1 LIDPAGVSKLTCAV
15 KFNSHQLFPSI
26 SYLTS
31 AAGVKFTAL
40 GSSGDHT
47 ITPPW
52 SLLVEVREEGPTIKN
67 LRGRREATA
76 ESDIPHWHTDAFCNL
91 SLILVEFVGPTA
103 QLHKVTCLDMTDLSL
118 AHLRLCS
125 YDVWERD

>member
-26 SYLTS
+26 SYLTN

-47 ITPPW
+47 TTPPW
-52 SLLVEVREEGPTIKN
+52 PLLVEVREEGPTIKN
-67 LRGRREATA
+67 
-76 ESDIPHWHTDAFCNL
+76 
-91 SLILVEFVGPTA
+91 
-103 QLHKVTCLDMTDLSL
+103 
-118 AHLRLCS
+118 
-125 YDVWERD
+125 